1 MVSEHID
8 KDKWVNLNDL
18 LKLRQNVRLLDEGG
32 WEDDTQAVPVEV
44 IKGLAKL
51 DIVRCKD
58 CKFYY
63 KFYGVNMAP
72 SVRSLGYSHY
82 CCRQASVCPVREND
96 FCSRGARKE

>member
-8 KDKWVNLNDL
+8 KDEWVNLDDL

-32 WEDDTQAVPVEV
+32 WNEDIKAIPVEA

-58 CKFYY
+58 CKYY
-63 KFYGVNMAP
+63 KEQVLIGKC
-72 SVRSLGYSHY
+72 
-82 CCRQASVCPVREND
+82 CCRTFMNFQMNDND
-96 FCSRGARKE
+96 FCSYGVKEE